1 MPVFLNQERTK
12 IGTTTGTLIAFPQ
25 ELEVNDPAVGNSLEL
40 LPAGYLRCD
49 GKIYNESVYPA
60 LAEVIG
66 TGETCAFKQ
75 EGVTLSESQFQV
87 PDLRS
92 KFIKASSASDQ
103 GVVNDNTVINAA
115 GQTIQRSGVGVNV
128 TSNVGN
134 VATVDMTGQFR
145 VPPRT
150 VNLTGNV
157 GFTRPRAPDEEIVPA
172 NAFLP
177 HAHYTTTLRSR
188 TIRRAGSDIYELN
201 YYTNASTIGILNWF
215 DNTGLQTQEMGDKCA
230 ENHPGYIERQPACRH
245 WQQSIAWN
253 NGAWSSTGFLASF
266 EYYGICKGGCLGFE
280 SSCLV
285 PTGRSINL
293 CATPE
298 GPCWQNIRILFVVVK
313 FAMDCY
319 DVPATVNATYAEGAD
334 GVGNDDIPTTSPA
347 TGGVLQS
354 FGLYESL
361 DVDTAGFF
369 NKGLGQWSYS
379 TAGTSLWSTLDDFVT
394 GETDMVGG
402 TGTGMRLTVR
412 FEAWPGA
419 GGLPT
424 NTRYKVVAIT
434 DGGTGYS
441 ANDVLTF
448 SNIGAYNLSAESTE
462 FRLRVNTTSYG
473 VNIQDSAG
481 YSHNT
486 SLHNVLPVDTVADN
500 APQVAYPQVSNIIET
515 TLAFDYEDDP
525 TQHTHTINYTTGL
538 TNYQLNIP
546 ETFISTDGMSA
557 SISINAESDTKIDN
571 LIQPFV
577 MVEYLIKT

>member
-25 ELEVNDPAVGNSLEL
+25 ELEVNDPAVGNSLSL
-40 LPAGYLRCD
+40 LPSGYLRCD

-66 TGETCAFKQ
+66 TGATCAFKQ
-75 EGVTLSESQFQV
+75 EGVTLSDSQFQV

-92 KFIKASSASDQ
+92 KFIKASSSSDQ

-115 GQTIQRSGVGVNV
+115 GQTIERSGVSVNV
-128 TSNVGN
+128 SSNVGN

-157 GFTRPRAPDEEIVPA
+157 GFTRPRAPDEEIIGA

-177 HAHYTTTLRSR
+177 HAHFTTTLRSR
-188 TIRRAGSDIYELN
+188 TIRRSGSDIYELN
-201 YYTNASTIGILNWF
+201 YYTNASTIGVLNWF
-215 DNTGLQTQEMGDKCA
+215 DNTGLNTQPLG
-230 ENHPGYIERQPACRH
+230 ENCSNIERQPACRH
-245 WQQSIAWN
+245 WKQSEAWN
-253 NGAWSSTGFLASF
+253 DGAWSATGFSVSF
-266 EYYGICKGGCLGFE
+266 EYYGICKGGCLGF
-280 SSCLV
+280 STSCLV
-285 PTGRSINL
+285 PTGRTIDL

-298 GPCWQNIRILFVVVK
+298 GPCWQNVRILFVTLRLS
-313 FAMDCY
+313 MTCY
-319 DVPATVNATYAEGAD
+319 AVNKTVAATYAEGIE
-334 GVGNDDIPTTSPA
+334 GVGNDDIPTTTPS

-354 FGLYESL
+354 FSLYENL
-361 DVDTAGFF
+361 NVTAGFVS
-369 NKGLGQWSYS
+369 KGLGQWSYS
-379 TAGTSLWSTLDDFVT
+379 TAGSYLWSSLGEFAT
-394 GETDMVGG
+394 GEVDMFGG

-412 FEAWPGA
+412 FEAWPGNA
-419 GGLPT
+419 GLPT
-424 NTRYKVVAIT
+424 NTRYKVVAVT

-441 ANDVLTF
+441 AADELTF
-448 SNIGAYNLSAESTE
+448 GNLGAYTLSSSPTE
-462 FRLRVNTTSYG
+462 FRLKVNTTSYG

-481 YSHNT
+481 YAHNT

-500 APQVAYPQVSNIIET
+500 SVSVAYPQVSNIIET

-557 SISINAESDTKIDN
+557 SININAESDTKIDN

>member
-49 GKIYNESVYPA
+49 GKIYNENVYPA

-66 TGETCAFKQ
+66 TGATCAFKQ
-75 EGVTLSESQFQV
+75 EGVTLSDSQFQV

-92 KFIKASSASDQ
+92 KTIKASSASDQ
-103 GVVNDNTVINAA
+103 GVINDNTVINAA
-115 GQTIQRSGVGVNV
+115 GQTIERSGVGVNV
-128 TSNVGN
+128 TSNVGAQA
-134 VATVDMTGQFR
+134 VVDMTGQFR

-157 GFTRPRAPDEEIVPA
+157 GFTRPRAPDEEIIGA

-177 HAHYTTTLRSR
+177 HAHFTTTLRSR
-188 TIRRAGSDIYELN
+188 TIRRGGSDIYELN
-201 YYTNASTIGILNWF
+201 YYTNASTIGILNWY
-215 DNTGLQTQEMGDKCA
+215 DNTGLQTQALGEDCT
-230 ENHPGYIERQPACRH
+230 NIERQPACRH
-245 WQQSIAWN
+245 WMQSVHWN
-253 NGAWSSTGFLASF
+253 TGNYWIPSGFSVSY

-280 SSCLV
+280 TSCLI
-285 PTGRSINL
+285 PEGRTLTL
-293 CATPE
+293 CTTPE
-298 GPCWQNIRILFVVVK
+298 GPCYQNIRILFVTLRI
-313 FAMDCY
+313 AMTCADA
-319 DVPATVNATYAEGAD
+319 VPTLPATFVEGD
-334 GVGNDDIPTTSPA
+334 SNIGNDDIPTTTPS

-354 FGLYESL
+354 FALYESL

-379 TAGTSLWSTLDDFVT
+379 TAGSSLWSSLDDFCT

-402 TGTGMRLTVR
+402 GGTGMRLTVR
-412 FEAWPGA
+412 FEAWPGD

-424 NTRYKVVAIT
+424 NTRYKVVALT
-434 DGGTGYS
+434 DPGVGYS
-441 ANDVLTF
+441 VNDTLTF
-448 SNIGAYNLSAESTE
+448 SNIGTYALSSESTE

-473 VNIQDSAG
+473 SNVQDSAG

-486 SLHNVLPVDTVADN
+486 SLHNVLPVDTVVDN

-515 TLAFDYEDDP
+515 TEAFDYEDDP

-557 SISINAESDTKIDN
+557 SININAESDTKIDN
-571 LIQPFV
+571 LIQPFM